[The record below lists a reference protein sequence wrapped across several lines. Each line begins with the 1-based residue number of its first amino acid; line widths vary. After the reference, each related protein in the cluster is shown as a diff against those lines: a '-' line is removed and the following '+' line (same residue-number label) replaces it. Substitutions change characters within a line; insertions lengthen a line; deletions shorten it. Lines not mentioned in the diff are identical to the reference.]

1 MAKDDGGA
9 EAARLFHDAW
19 NLLADLTRLRK
30 RLPDPMVPPEVLPPQ
45 SSASRSY
52 ADSVEQLRRSLDLSL
67 RRIIKELEIRSDWR
81 VRAELLPP
89 SDSRF
94 RVDLQ
99 AYLRQL
105 DETLDDPEDARR
117 P

>member
-1 MAKDDGGA
+1 MAKDDGGV

-19 NLLADLTRLRK
+19 NLLADLTHLRK
-30 RLPDPMVPPEVLPPQ
+30 RLQDPMPLGVLPAE

-52 ADSVEQLRRSLDLSL
+52 GDCVEQLRRSLDLSL
-67 RRIIKELEIRSDWR
+67 RRIIKELEIRNDWP

-89 SDSRF
+89 SSSRF

-117 P
+117 S